1 MDCLPLSFCERDLV
15 RRNAK
20 LPRVC
25 VKTLK
30 LYLDGMVEV
39 VTLRIIEILPRRYG
53 IVLDGWTSGGRHYIA
68 IFAVFN
74 NPSLDG
80 TRVPRSSDYH
90 DDLEYHSRRFVL
102 LAFCPMEDEGDLSAR
117 SLFDLIAD
125 TLSKYEQPWEAVA
138 FMVGDN
144 CSVNQSIGRRVGAIP
159 LIGCASLR
167 FALAVKDFMQSDEGL
182 LEKVH
187 KLMKKLCTV
196 KGRALLRSYTSL
208 APVMRN
214 DTRCSSTHAMLQR
227 YTLEPFLRSLDAE
240 TVSVS
245 ELEPLLLTRA
255 ENLRVT
261 SLLKDLDNFES
272 VTKTLQ
278 GTTLTLSAA
287 RRLFYHAI
295 SKYPELKPRLAQSAA
310 IVNYPALESGLVKIQ
325 RGLTLT
331 AAERT
336 ACAEF
341 RVPDA
346 EDGAEDQGDEPST
359 SFVAQAYK
367 RRKTTKR
374 SAYVDVGYVLPTS
387 NECERLFSRAK
398 LIFSDLRK
406 SMDRVT
412 LETLVVLHC
421 NRSLWNV
428 YTVDEVRL
436 NIHRNSRN

>member
-1 MDCLPLSFCERDLV
+1 
-15 RRNAK
+15 
-20 LPRVC
+20 
-25 VKTLK
+25 
-30 LYLDGMVEV
+30 
-39 VTLRIIEILPRRYG
+39 
-53 IVLDGWTSGGRHYIA
+53 
-68 IFAVFN
+68 
-74 NPSLDG
+74 
-80 TRVPRSSDYH
+80 
-90 DDLEYHSRRFVL
+90 
-102 LAFCPMEDEGDLSAR
+102 MEDEGELSAQ
-117 SLFDLIAD
+117 SLFDLVAD
-125 TLSKYEQPWEAVA
+125 TLSKNEQPWEAVA
-138 FMVGDN
+138 FMIGDN
-144 CSVNQSIGRRVGAIP
+144 CSVNQSIRRRVGAIL
-159 LIGCASLR
+159 LIGSASHR
-167 FALAVKDFMQSDEGL
+167 FALAVKDFIQSDEGL

-214 DTRCSSTHAMLQR
+214 DTRWSSTHAMLQR
-227 YTLEPFLRSLDAE
+227 YTKLEPFLRSLDAE

-245 ELEPLLLTRA
+245 ELEPLWLTRA

-261 SLLKDLDNFES
+261 SLLKDLDYFES

-287 RRLFYHAI
+287 RRLFDHAI

-310 IVNYPALESGLVKIQ
+310 IVNYPALEPGHVKIQ

-346 EDGAEDQGDEPST
+346 KDGAEDQGDEPST
-359 SFVAQAYK
+359 SFVAQAFK
-367 RRKTTKR
+367 RRKTAKR
-374 SAYVDVGYVLPTS
+374 SAYVDVGYVPSTS
-387 NECERLFSRAK
+387 NECERLFSRAE

-412 LETLVVLHC
+412 LETLVFLHC

-436 NIHRNSRN
+436 NIRRNSRN